1 MRFEW
6 QVQHFLGAERVLEH
20 MRRRREGLVDVAAPQ
35 PEIERD
41 IGALAAL
48 EMLEVGE
55 SAGWLQFIVHQRL
68 VFGRLDL
75 VENRRQFLVFRYDLL
90 RGLVGDMRIA
100 GEHHRDRFADKMHL
114 ANGQDRLVVEC
125 RPVIGISDDFPHVVA
140 GIDGVDAGHFAGGA
154 GVDRLDAAMRD
165 RAAEDFCMQHAG
177 QLHQMSVFGA
187 AGHLVAPFK
196 PRQRAADL
204 SAG

>member
-1 MRFEW
+1 M
-6 QVQHFLGAERVLEH
+6 QHFLGAERVLEH
-20 MRRRREGLVDVAAPQ
+20 MRSRRERFVDVSAPQ

-55 SAGWLQFIVHQRL
+55 SAGWLQFSVHQRL
-68 VFGRLDL
+68 VLGRLDL
-75 VENRRQFLVFRYDLL
+75 VENRRQLLVFRYDLL
-90 RGLVGDMRIA
+90 RGLVGNMRIT

-114 ANGQDRLVVEC
+114 PNGQDRLVVEC
-125 RPVIGISDDFPHVVA
+125 RPVIGLSDDVQHVVT
-140 GIDGVDAGHFAGGA
+140 GIDGVDARHFAGGA
-154 GVDRLDAAMRD
+154 GVHRLDAAMRD
-165 RAAEDFCMQHAG
+165 RAAENFCMQHAR

-187 AGHLVAPFK
+187 AGHLVAALK
-196 PRQRAADL
+196 PRQGAADL